1 MARRSATECAGQ
13 LLVCQ
18 RLRLADAPT
27 VESGLDVLARVV
39 AMLVAL
45 IKSSGERAS
54 AGIDL
59 PNEA

>member
-18 RLRLADAPT
+18 RLGLAEAPR

-39 AMLVAL
+39 AMWVAL
-45 IKSSGERAS
+45 IKSNGERTS
-54 AGIDL
+54 AGIDR